1 MLELY
6 MRISFIL
13 FAILAAAVIF
23 GLIPLLFI
31 QTFIYKKIFDPIYFH
46 HKHYSD
52 YELSIFDS
60 FPLFLIKTLGYIKA
74 ITFPKT
80 MRMKFEKNI
89 LNNKDKPFVWF
100 LAWLT
105 MLIIIYGGV
114 ALTNLFVVGGL
125 MYFNGLL

>member
-6 MRISFIL
+6 MRISFVL
-13 FAILAAAVIF
+13 FAILAAAMIF

-31 QTFIYKKIFDPIYFH
+31 QTFIYKKIFDPVYFNNN
-46 HKHYSD
+46 HYSD
-52 YELSIFDS
+52 YELSIFNS

-89 LNNKDKPFVWF
+89 LNNKKKPFIYL
-100 LAWLT
+100 LAWIT
-105 MLIIIYGGV
+105 MLIIIYGGIV
-114 ALTNLFVVGGL
+114 IINFFIVGGF
-125 MYFNGLL
+125 MYFYDLL